1 MAKVLLLKCGGE
13 YFKAER
19 SAYAG
24 QSFGGQISNFLL
36 ANQSNSKK
44 KAQPSLSATPF
55 TAYESSSLGLAHR
68 LSYLAIDALNEA
80 VDGHRPEVTLAVA
93 TYADEAILRFLL
105 ANNQ

>member
-44 KAQPSLSATPF
+44 KAQPNLSTTPF
-55 TAYESSSLGLAHR
+55 SAYASSGWGLAHR
-68 LSYLAIDALNEA
+68 FSYLGIDALHEA
-80 VDGHRPEVTLAVA
+80 VNRHRAEVTLAVA
-93 TYADEAILRFLL
+93 TYADEAVLRFFL